1 MQKKFS
7 KPILN
12 MEPRSKYIRTRY
24 NHLKSK
30 LSTKLNWLFITSA
43 AFLSFEVDFSRIL
56 MSYRYLRLV
65 LTYIINDHCKQL
77 KLVEILDF

>member
-12 MEPRSKYIRTRY
+12 MEPRSKYILTRY

-30 LSTKLNWLFITSA
+30 PSTKLNWLFITSTT
-43 AFLSFEVDFSRIL
+43 FLSFEVDFSRIL
-56 MSYRYLRLV
+56 MPHRHFWFV
-65 LTYIINDHCKQL
+65 LTYIINDHC
-77 KLVEILDF
+77 